1 MRRILI
7 TALSTASALVL
18 LLSYRTSTEV
28 VRPAPPQVA
37 ASASGQTET
46 DVSAGSVG
54 SATSGSPEAADSTD
68 AESSGADTPA
78 PDASGATTYIG
89 EAIPVAFGT
98 LQVEIEVVD
107 GAITRATAIDYPYTD
122 PRDIQLNGEAI
133 PALEASTLEAQSAD
147 IDLVTGATFTSQGYI
162 DSLQS
167 ALDEA
172 GL

>member
-1 MRRILI
+1 MRRILL
-7 TALSTASALVL
+7 TALSTASALAL

-37 ASASGQTET
+37 ASAAGQTESE
-46 DVSAGSVG
+46 VSAGS
-54 SATSGSPEAADSTD
+54 ATSPSQETGEAADGDTSD
-68 AESSGADTPA
+68 SDADTDTSDTSEA
-78 PDASGATTYIG
+78 ITYTG
-89 EAIPVAFGT
+89 DPIPVAFGT
-98 LQVEIEVVD
+98 LQVEITVVD

-133 PALEASTLEAQSAD
+133 PILEAATLEAQSAD